1 MKLIYTLGA
10 LLKRLIFS
18 FSLLL
23 LFFLTIG
30 ESMADSKKEDLIYL
44 ELKNGRVVIET
55 KPDIAPNHV
64 KRIKELVSEGFYDGI
79 VFHRVIDGFM
89 AQTGDPKG
97 DGTGGS
103 DKPHLTAEFSKANHG
118 RGAVSMA
125 RAQNPDSANRQF
137 FICFDDASF
146 LDGNYTV
153 WGQVIEGM
161 EFVDQIKKGDGPN
174 GSVSSPDKII
184 KMQLATE
191 AN

>member
-64 KRIKELVSEGFYDGI
+64 KRDT
-79 VFHRVIDGFM
+79 R
-89 AQTGDPKG
+89 QTW
-97 DGTGGS
+97 
-103 DKPHLTAEFSKANHG
+103 A
-118 RGAVSMA
+118 
-125 RAQNPDSANRQF
+125 
-137 FICFDDASF
+137 
-146 LDGNYTV
+146 
-153 WGQVIEGM
+153 
-161 EFVDQIKKGDGPN
+161 
-174 GSVSSPDKII
+174 
-184 KMQLATE
+184 
-191 AN
+191 